1 MKKGKQSYYFCR
13 LKSSIHWNF
22 AEYRYKI
29 STFVDPI
36 APQLTAD
43 RPNTDIRFL
52 LFNKLRTNKINK
64 KLT

>member
-29 STFVDPI
+29 STFVDQAQRQSALRRIPI
-36 APQLTAD
+36 
-43 RPNTDIRFL
+43 
-52 LFNKLRTNKINK
+52 
-64 KLT
+64 